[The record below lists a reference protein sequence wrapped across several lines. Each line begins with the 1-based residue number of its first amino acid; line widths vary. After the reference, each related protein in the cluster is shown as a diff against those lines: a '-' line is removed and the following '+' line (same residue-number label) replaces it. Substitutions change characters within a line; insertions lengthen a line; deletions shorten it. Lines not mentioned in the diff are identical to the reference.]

1 MGRWYNTQNH
11 SGKFGFAVQ
20 PSNDPEIFGMEEQP
34 QSYINYYL
42 EDSEESR
49 KKIIE
54 TLNEQYDILQIPKK
68 DRLYEIENEQ
78 QVNDLLDKY
87 RDKNYHEYD
96 ETKDDK
102 YCHRISFNIDL
113 NEPHVVYVPNN
124 DKVELAECRVVLG
137 LYILDD
143 LQKNGYC
150 DMGAE
155 I

>member
-11 SGKFGFAVQ
+11 SGKFGFATQ

-34 QSYINYYL
+34 QNHIDYYL
-42 EDSEESR
+42 EDSEENR
-49 KKIIE
+49 NKIIK
-54 TLNEQYDILQIPKK
+54 TLDEQYDILQIPKE

-78 QVNDLLDKY
+78 QVENLLAKY
-87 RDKNYHEYD
+87 RSKNYHEYD
-96 ETKDDK
+96 EAKDDK
-102 YCHRISFNIDL
+102 YCHKISFNFDQ
-113 NEPHVVYVPNN
+113 PHETYVPNN

-150 DMGAE
+150 DMEAE